1 MLISSANRIIS
12 AAGSSSVKM
21 SVEIKL
27 HSARL
32 LSLGYFKLRVMLK
45 EEEGRRKEDTAV
57 AVMVM
62 VMVTGA
68 HSVFA
73 SFCRATEE
81 PIIGYLWHR
90 DQYLLTPHLTV

>member
-1 MLISSANRIIS
+1 MLVSSANRIIS
-12 AAGSSSVKM
+12 AVGSSSVKM

-32 LSLGYFKLRVMLK
+32 LSLGYFKLKVMLK

-57 AVMVM
+57 AVIVM
-62 VMVTGA
+62 MTGA

-73 SFCRATEE
+73 SFCRDTETNNWTFVAQR
-81 PIIGYLWHR
+81 PISADTTSHC
-90 DQYLLTPHLTV
+90 VK

>member
-1 MLISSANRIIS
+1 MLVSSANRIIS
-12 AAGSSSVKM
+12 AVGSSSVKM

-62 VMVTGA
+62 MTLSICLLLQSHRETNNWIFVA
-68 HSVFA
+68 Q
-73 SFCRATEE
+73 R
-81 PIIGYLWHR
+81 PISADTTSHC
-90 DQYLLTPHLTV
+90 VK

>member
-1 MLISSANRIIS
+1 MLVSSANRITS
-12 AAGSSSVKM
+12 AVGSSSVKM

-62 VMVTGA
+62 MTGA
-68 HSVFA
+68 HSVSA
-73 SFCRATEE
+73 SFCRATEK

-90 DQYLLTPHLTV
+90 DQFLLTPHLTV

>member
-1 MLISSANRIIS
+1 MLVSSANRIIS
-12 AAGSSSVKM
+12 AVGSSSVKM

-62 VMVTGA
+62 MMTGA
-68 HSVFA
+68 HSVSA
-73 SFCRATEE
+73 SFCRATEKL
-81 PIIGYLWHR
+81 IIGYLWHR
-90 DQYLLTPHLTV
+90 DQFLLTPHLTV